1 MLSVDSVYLSVELV
15 IFTIKYLVDANLVGK
30 ELVHATRQHFVFTI
44 LTLVRNYKRRDVLLE
59 RHCHCCHKLGSYTEH
74 NHNQFYGIVPKPPK
88 RKEKLDKYKNTLS
101 VILAKFVCGMNF
113 FS

>member
-1 MLSVDSVYLSVELV
+1 MLSVDSVHRNLYNK
-15 IFTIKYLVDANLVGK
+15 IFGNLVGK
-30 ELVHATRQHFVFTI
+30 ELVRATRQHFTI

-88 RKEKLDKYKNTLS
+88 RKEKLYKYKNTLS
-101 VILAKFVCGMNF
+101 VTLAKFVCGMNF